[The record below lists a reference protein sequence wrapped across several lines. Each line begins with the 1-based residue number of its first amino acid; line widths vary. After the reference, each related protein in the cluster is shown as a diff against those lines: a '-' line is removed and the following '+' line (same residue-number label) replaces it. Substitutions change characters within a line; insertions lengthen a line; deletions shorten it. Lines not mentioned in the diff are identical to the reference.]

1 MVYELV
7 YNSRRERD
15 LPNLHV
21 DSLLLIKF
29 YKSRF
34 NGFNPLI
41 TGWDEPVNRKFNGK
55 DIQGR
60 KTKAF
65 GTTTILNMQVGCINA
80 YYLWTQP
87 MKYIKGN
94 LETFIKQEFGR
105 TVDFNFLFIIGYYAL
120 MVKVY
125 HVNSDMYLP

>member
-1 MVYELV
+1 M
-7 YNSRRERD
+7 
-15 LPNLHV
+15 
-21 DSLLLIKF
+21 IKF

-65 GTTTILNMQVGCINA
+65 GT
-80 YYLWTQP
+80 Y
-87 MKYIKGN
+87 
-94 LETFIKQEFGR
+94 
-105 TVDFNFLFIIGYYAL
+105 
-120 MVKVY
+120 
-125 HVNSDMYLP
+125 